1 MSEQNNTEMTFQIQR
16 IYTKDISF
24 EAPNAPHVFQKDWQP
39 EVKLDL
45 DTASTQLADDVYEV
59 VLRVTVTASLG
70 EETAF
75 LCEVQQ
81 GGIFS
86 IAGIEGTQM
95 AHCLGAYCPN
105 ILFPYA
111 RECITSMVSR
121 GTFPQLNLAPVNFDA
136 CERWHYIAQYL
147 RTTLKGFLHMSEQ
160 NNTEMTFQIQ
170 RIYTKDISF
179 EAPNAPHVF
188 QKDWQPEV
196 KLDLDTAS
204 TQLAD
209 DVYEVVLR
217 VTVTASLGE
226 ETAFLCEV
234 QQGGIFS
241 IAGIE
246 GTQMAHCLGAYC
258 PNILFPYARECITSM
273 VSRGTFPQLNLAPVN
288 FDALFMNYLQ
298 QQAGEGTEE
307 HQDA

>member
-1 MSEQNNTEMTFQIQR
+1 MANIE
-16 IYTKDISF
+16 IYTKATCPFCHRAKALLSSKGVTFKELPIDGDAIKREEMIQRSGRTTVPQIF
-24 EAPNAPHVFQKDWQP
+24 IDAQHIGGCDDLYALDARGGLDPPNAPHVFQKDWQP

-86 IAGIEGTQM
+86 IGGIEGNQM

-111 RECITSMVSR
+111 RECITS
-121 GTFPQLNLAPVNFDA
+121 L
-136 CERWHYIAQYL
+136 
-147 RTTLKGFLHMSEQ
+147 
-160 NNTEMTFQIQ
+160 
-170 RIYTKDISF
+170 
-179 EAPNAPHVF
+179 
-188 QKDWQPEV
+188 
-196 KLDLDTAS
+196 
-204 TQLAD
+204 
-209 DVYEVVLR
+209 
-217 VTVTASLGE
+217 
-226 ETAFLCEV
+226 
-234 QQGGIFS
+234 
-241 IAGIE
+241 
-246 GTQMAHCLGAYC
+246 
-258 PNILFPYARECITSM
+258 

-298 QQAGEGTEE
+298 QQAGEGAEQ